1 VFEQIIWLVPITVV
15 AAGLWTPRAG
25 LLVLVASLPFFG
37 SPPGGPYLAALDV
50 AALAAVALALH
61 RGKATP
67 SDLDWPVAGL
77 VLVSVASLIPITY
90 HPPSFAP
97 SVLIGLVKFL
107 PDVPTWTILY
117 TWRALINLLIGWA
130 LYYAVRR
137 TFDRRSIDMLGMAMG
152 GGLALVLLL
161 GLAEHAG
168 LADLSSYRSLGGPF
182 QETRLHS
189 LFFHSGWLAEY
200 IVLATP
206 VAAVTLLMGGR
217 WRRTGGIV
225 LLTLALLTLPFT
237 EQRGAWYA
245 ALAQITV
252 LAFVL
257 GPRLVKERKVLGP
270 ILAILLGVF
279 CIGLLMVSAKP
290 DVADPL
296 VKRFSEATL
305 DLSGR
310 TNLWRASA
318 QLFSER
324 PALGWGL
331 GAFAPA
337 YDLIYPRGS
346 TGAWLYRDTAH
357 SLYFSFGA
365 ERGVMGLAALA
376 LLAIAVSL
384 GLYHT
389 SKNASARDQY
399 MALGVLLSG
408 VGFAVNGLVQ
418 DMFYL
423 KNIEWLSWILLG
435 IASLYYSSG
444 KGWTRRAAIALMWAT
459 LALLP
464 WRLFAITTPPMAG
477 DCGFGLHEPEES
489 SNGTMQWTYSHAIRR
504 IPWENEVLIIPLAN
518 GHPRPYENPIN
529 VTVQVDGQDK
539 LLETIRGGWEELTIE
554 LGSPRGGSLILEFDV
569 HPTFRPFK
577 EFANNPKLASSS
589 DFRSLGIAVG
599 EMRWEAL
606 NGNSNTK
613 VN

>member
-1 VFEQIIWLVPITVV
+1 MSSRFASRNPTGTVYGSFCRPPRYLASLNRRDSMNEVARRWQPLFGTCARVIHDISRTEGSCPKRQMVDDLGPYLPTAVMTSASLRHSVFEQIIWLVPITVV
-15 AAGLWTPRAG
+15 AAGLWAPRAG

-37 SPPGGPYLAALDV
+37 SPPGGPYLAALDA
-50 AALAAVALALH
+50 AALAAVALALR
-61 RGKATP
+61 RGKTTP

-97 SVLIGLVKFL
+97 SVLIGLVRFL
-107 PDVPTWTILY
+107 PDVPTWTVLY

-137 TFDRRSIDMLGMAMG
+137 TFDRRSMDTLGMAMG

-270 ILAILLGVF
+270 ILAISLGVF

-310 TNLWRASA
+310 TNLWRTSA

-337 YDLIYPRGS
+337 YDSHLPPRIN
-346 TGAWLYRDTAH
+346 R
-357 SLYFSFGA
+357 
-365 ERGVMGLAALA
+365 R
-376 LLAIAVSL
+376 
-384 GLYHT
+384 
-389 SKNASARDQY
+389 
-399 MALGVLLSG
+399 MALSRYRPQLVLQLWSG
-408 VGFAVNGLVQ
+408 
-418 DMFYL
+418 
-423 KNIEWLSWILLG
+423 
-435 IASLYYSSG
+435 
-444 KGWTRRAAIALMWAT
+444 TRRDGPGSPFPLGYCCIIR
-459 LALLP
+459 P
-464 WRLFAITTPPMAG
+464 ISHF
-477 DCGFGLHEPEES
+477 EEHV
-489 SNGTMQWTYSHAIRR
+489 G
-504 IPWENEVLIIPLAN
+504 
-518 GHPRPYENPIN
+518 PRPIH
-529 VTVQVDGQDK
+529 G
-539 LLETIRGGWEELTIE
+539 
-554 LGSPRGGSLILEFDV
+554 LGSPVEWCWICRQRSRPRHVLSQEHRMVVLDSPRDGISLLLVLQRLDASCRYRSDV
-569 HPTFRPFK
+569 GDLGPPTMEIVRHNHPAHGRRPQ
-577 EFANNPKLASSS
+577 L
-589 DFRSLGIAVG
+589 RST
-599 EMRWEAL
+599 R
-606 NGNSNTK
+606 T
-613 VN
+613 